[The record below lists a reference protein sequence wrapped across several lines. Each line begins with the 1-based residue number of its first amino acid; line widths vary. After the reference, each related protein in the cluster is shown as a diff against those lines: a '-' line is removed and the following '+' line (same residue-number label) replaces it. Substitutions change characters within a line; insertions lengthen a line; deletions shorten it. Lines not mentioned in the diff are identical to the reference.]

1 MQSTAG
7 IIQVLG
13 KHLVCFWTVQNPGLR
28 VSTVS
33 CSFPQEIFKGVI
45 FHEKSIKSI
54 LTASMAALCVMGMGM
69 SVNAY
74 ELNPEVKD
82 VTPALREASTVGVWT
97 HENPAMKNAPDKDA
111 ILVMTFG
118 TTFTDT
124 RHKTID
130 AVEKAIQEAN
140 PNVPVYEA
148 YTSHIIIDR
157 VKAKEGITKMT
168 PEEAFAKLKADG
180 YTRVAVV
187 SLDVIPGME
196 YSYDSVV
203 TKMQAPNF
211 KKISLATPLMYF
223 QGTEGEP
230 DQVVDFLKAVS
241 TQFPKMGAHDA
252 TLIMAHGTPHPGN
265 AYYSVIQDRL
275 HQLGMNNVFVYSV
288 EGRPNLEDV
297 IPKLKAGGF
306 NHVTLMPI
314 MMVAGDHANND
325 MAGSDPDSHKSQL
338 EAQGFKVST
347 YIHGLGENKAV
358 RDIYVQRADEALAAL
373 QK

>member
-1 MQSTAG
+1 M
-7 IIQVLG
+7 
-13 KHLVCFWTVQNPGLR
+13 NR
-28 VSTVS
+28 
-33 CSFPQEIFKGVI
+33 
-45 FHEKSIKSI
+45 SIKSV
-54 LTASMAALCVMGMGM
+54 LTASMAALCVLGMGM
-69 SVNAY
+69 TANAY

-97 HENPAMKNAPDKDA
+97 AENPAMKEAPDKDA

-124 RHKTID
+124 RTKTID
-130 AVEKAIQEAN
+130 AVEAAIQKAH
-140 PNVPVYEA
+140 PDVPVFEA

-157 VKAKEGITKMT
+157 VKANEGITKMT
-168 PEEAFAKLKADG
+168 PEEAFAKLQAEG

-203 TKMQAPNF
+203 TKMQVPHF

-230 DQVVDFLKAVS
+230 DQVVDFLKALS
-241 TQFPKMGAHDA
+241 SQFPKMGKHDA

-265 AYYSVIQDRL
+265 AYYSVIQDRI
-275 HQLGMNNVFVYSV
+275 QELGMDGVFVYSV

-297 IPKLKAGGF
+297 IPKLKAGGYK
-306 NHVTLMPI
+306 NVTLMPI

-325 MAGSDPDSHKSQL
+325 MAGDEPDSHKSIL
-338 EAQGFKVST
+338 TKEGFNVKT
-347 YIHGLGENKAV
+347 YIHGLGENANI
-358 RDIYVQRADEALAAL
+358 RGLYVDRATEALDAL

>member
-1 MQSTAG
+1 M
-7 IIQVLG
+7 
-13 KHLVCFWTVQNPGLR
+13 KR
-28 VSTVS
+28 
-33 CSFPQEIFKGVI
+33 
-45 FHEKSIKSI
+45 SIKSV
-54 LTASMAALCVMGMGM
+54 LTASMAALCVLGMGM
-69 SVNAY
+69 TANAY

-97 HENPAMKNAPDKDA
+97 DENPAMKEAPDKDA

-124 RHKTID
+124 RTKTID
-130 AVEKAIQEAN
+130 AVEAAIQKAH
-140 PNVPVYEA
+140 PDVPVFEA

-157 VKAKEGITKMT
+157 VKANEGITKMT
-168 PEEAFAKLKADG
+168 PEEAFAKLQAEG

-203 TKMQAPNF
+203 TKMQVPHF

-230 DQVVDFLKAVS
+230 DQVVDFLKALS
-241 TQFPKMGAHDA
+241 SQFPKMGKHDA

-265 AYYSVIQDRL
+265 AYYSVIQDRI
-275 HQLGMNNVFVYSV
+275 QELGMDGVFVYSV

-297 IPKLKAGGF
+297 IPKLKAGGYK
-306 NHVTLMPI
+306 NVTLMPI

-325 MAGSDPDSHKSQL
+325 MAGDEPDSHKSIL
-338 EAQGFKVST
+338 TKEGFNVKT
-347 YIHGLGENKAV
+347 YIHGLGENANI
-358 RDIYVQRADEALAAL
+358 RGLYVDRATEALDAL

>member
-1 MQSTAG
+1 M
-7 IIQVLG
+7 
-13 KHLVCFWTVQNPGLR
+13 KR
-28 VSTVS
+28 
-33 CSFPQEIFKGVI
+33 
-45 FHEKSIKSI
+45 SIKSV
-54 LTASMAALCVMGMGM
+54 LTASMAALCVLGMGM
-69 SVNAY
+69 TANAY

-97 HENPAMKNAPDKDA
+97 AENPAMKEAPDKDA

-124 RHKTID
+124 RTKTID
-130 AVEKAIQEAN
+130 AVEAAIQKAH
-140 PNVPVYEA
+140 PDVPVFEA

-157 VKAKEGITKMT
+157 VKANEGITKMT
-168 PEEAFAKLKADG
+168 PEEAFAKLQAEG

-203 TKMQAPNF
+203 TKMQVPHF

-230 DQVVDFLKAVS
+230 DQVVDFLKALS
-241 TQFPKMGAHDA
+241 SQFPKMG
-252 TLIMAHGTPHPGN
+252 
-265 AYYSVIQDRL
+265 IQDRI
-275 HQLGMNNVFVYSV
+275 QELGMDGVFVYSV

-297 IPKLKAGGF
+297 IPKLKAGGYK
-306 NHVTLMPI
+306 NVTLMPI

-325 MAGSDPDSHKSQL
+325 MAGDEPDSHKSIL
-338 EAQGFKVST
+338 TKEGFNVKT
-347 YIHGLGENKAV
+347 YIHGLGENANI
-358 RDIYVQRADEALAAL
+358 RGLYVDRATEALDAL

>member
-1 MQSTAG
+1 M
-7 IIQVLG
+7 
-13 KHLVCFWTVQNPGLR
+13 KK
-28 VSTVS
+28 
-33 CSFPQEIFKGVI
+33 SFKKVVI
-45 FHEKSIKSI
+45 
-54 LTASMAALCVMGMGM
+54 ASMAALSMLGMGM

-82 VTPALREASTVGVWT
+82 VTPALREASTVGVWS
-97 HENPAMKNAPDKDA
+97 HENPAMKNAPNKDA

-130 AVEKAIQEAN
+130 AVEKAIQAAN

-157 VKAKEGITKMT
+157 VKAKEGITKLT
-168 PEEAFAKLKADG
+168 PEEAFAKLKAEG

-196 YSYDSVV
+196 YTYDSVV
-203 TKMQAPNF
+203 TKMQVNNF

-230 DQVVDFLKAVS
+230 DQVVDFLQNLKS
-241 TQFPKMGAHDA
+241 QFPKCGPQDA
-252 TLIMAHGTPHPGN
+252 IMIMAHGTPHPGN
-265 AYYSVIQDRL
+265 AYYSVIQARIN
-275 HQLGMNNVFVYSV
+275 QLAKTDPIFSHVYVYSV
-288 EGRPNLEDV
+288 EGRPNINDV
-297 IPKLKAGGF
+297 IPQLKEKGYK
-306 NHVTLMPI
+306 HVTLMPI

-338 EAQGFKVST
+338 EAQGFTVST
-347 YIHGLGENKAV
+347 YIHGLGENANIRKL
-358 RDIYVQRADEALAAL
+358 YVERANEALADL